1 MIEKALQT
9 YLSKAPFDRFDLNAV
24 LFDMDGVLFD
34 SMPRHAYAW
43 CTTLHELGLAFTEE
57 ECYLHEGR
65 TGSGTINIVFQ
76 RTYGRDA
83 TASEVKRIYARKTAL
98 FESQSEAPVMPGALE
113 LLHQVKAA
121 GLQRVLVTGSGQE
134 ALLTRLNRH
143 FPGQFDVDKMVT
155 AYDVKRGKP
164 DPEPFLMGLKK
175 AGATPRQAIVVENAP
190 LGIQAAKAAGIFTIA
205 VNTGLLKD
213 SHLWDAGA
221 DLVIHG
227 GMLALSEKWPA
238 LLEALTTVTASD
250 QH

>member
-1 MIEKALQT
+1 MLEKALQT
-9 YLSKAPFDRFDLNAV
+9 YLSKGAFDRFDLNAV

-34 SMPRHAYAW
+34 SMPRHTFAW
-43 CTTLHELGLAFTEE
+43 CTTLHELGLAFSEE

-65 TGSGTINIVFQ
+65 TGSGTVNIVYQ

-83 TASEVKRIYARKTAL
+83 TDEEVQRIYARKTEL
-98 FESQSEAPVMPGALE
+98 FESQSEAPVMPGAKE
-113 LLHQVKAA
+113 LLQQVKAA

-134 ALLTRLNRH
+134 ALLGRLNRH
-143 FPGQFDVDKMVT
+143 FPGMFDVDKMVT

-175 AGATPRQAIVVENAP
+175 AGAAPNQAIVVENAP
-190 LGIQAAKAAGIFTIA
+190 LGIQAAKAAGLFTVA

-213 SHLWDAGA
+213 SHLWEAGA

-227 GMLALSEKWPA
+227 GMPVLADTWPA
-238 LLEALTTVTASD
+238 LYEALSKAGR
-250 QH
+250 